1 MCFVDEVFQ
10 QTHIQKGTGKFVDKR
25 SRKTNVSLFYCSI
38 LFTLK
43 CIPPQNN
50 NCSLFTYR
58 KNFRLGFLKLD
69 LRFPHV
75 LMEHK
80 SSPLLILHR
89 TRISGLGVGLRQ

>member
-1 MCFVDEVFQ
+1 VFLDEVFQ
-10 QTHIQKGTGKFVDKR
+10 QTHIRKGTGEYVDER

-43 CIPPQNN
+43 CIPLQLC

-58 KNFRLGFLKLD
+58 KNFKLGFLKLD

-80 SSPLLILHR
+80 SSPLLLLHR
-89 TRISGLGVGLRQ
+89 TRISGLGVGLR

>member
-1 MCFVDEVFQ
+1 VFLDEVFQ
-10 QTHIQKGTGKFVDKR
+10 QTHIRKGTSEYVDER
-25 SRKTNVSLFYCSI
+25 SRKTNVSLFYCSK

-58 KNFRLGFLKLD
+58 KNFRLGFLKSD

-80 SSPLLILHR
+80 SNPLLIIHR
-89 TRISGLGVGLRQ
+89 MILSGLGAGLRQ